1 MAVSLPACDGIIY
14 DDLDPCPHGVRLRF
28 VYDHNMEFVNSFYKQ
43 ADCLSLYVF
52 DAEGNFVT
60 KQVETTENLKKPD
73 YAMQLDLERGNYRFL
88 AYAGLECPEHSFSVV
103 YELQAGRTP
112 NEDTAMQVAMDE
124 GKWGT
129 SLHDLFYGS
138 LNTTVEGDYYVDDT
152 LYMVKNTNNIRV
164 MLQQVEASRP
174 LDDRN
179 FTFTITDDN
188 TLMDHENNLI
198 PNGTVN
204 YTPWAKGTLAAGTT
218 ETGEQEAKVAY
229 AEFSTGRLVTRTHQT
244 PRLVVMN
251 KETGNK
257 VIDIPLINYL
267 LLLKSERYATMGAQE
282 FLDRESDWSLIF
294 FLNEEGNWLR
304 THIVVND
311 WIVRLNDMEL

>member
-1 MAVSLPACDGIIY
+1 MRKVSSMIKRCNILATISAALCAVLMAVSLPACDGIIY

-103 YELQAGRTP
+103 NEPQAGRTP

-152 LYMVKNTNNIRV
+152 L
-164 MLQQVEASRP
+164 
-174 LDDRN
+174 

-204 YTPWAKGTLAAGTT
+204 YTPWAQGTLAAGTT